1 MPPHL
6 WYNRPVPIRAR
17 SLTILLALTGLLS
30 ACTAQAPEVTPTASV
45 TLAPYRTPTASPTAS
60 RPTSTL
66 PPIVTPGPSPTPLAH
81 IVQAND
87 TLLGIARRYG
97 VDLEDLLAVNPGIN
111 PRFLSIGQ
119 AVLIPGPEG
128 QPVSALAPTPTPVS
142 VLLSPARCYRTLA
155 DGLWCLALVSNPLE
169 VLVEGVTA
177 LITLVDEEGK
187 ALDSRVAHSPLRQIP
202 PGGGLPL
209 AAYFDSPAPRAASA
223 AIVLLS
229 ALASE
234 SAESRA
240 LPLVTRMGASQPAH
254 DRLRWS
260 AAAEVS
266 LDAAAPGPAARVT
279 VVLVG
284 YDAAGAV
291 AGFAVR
297 EWNEPLPP
305 GGSLSFSLTVYSLG
319 PELARVG
326 LLAEALA
333 GE

>member
-6 WYNRPVPIRAR
+6 WYNPPVPIRGQL
-17 SLTILLALTGLLS
+17 LTIMLALTGLLS
-30 ACTAQAPEVTPTASV
+30 ACSAEVPVVTPTASA
-45 TLAPYRTPTASPTAS
+45 TLAPYRTPTASQTPS

-81 IVQAND
+81 IVRANE
-87 TLLGIARRYG
+87 TLLGIALRYG
-97 VDLEDLLAVNPGIN
+97 VDLEDLLAANPGIN
-111 PRFLSIGQ
+111 PRFLRIGQ

-142 VLLSPARCYRTLA
+142 VLLSPARCYRTLS

-177 LITLVDEEGK
+177 LITLVDEQGR
-187 ALDSRVAHSPLRQIP
+187 ALDSQAAHTPLRQVP
-202 PGGGLPL
+202 AGGGLPL
-209 AAYFDSPAPRAASA
+209 AAYFDAPAPKAASA

-229 ALASE
+229 ALTA

-240 LPLVTRMGASQPAH
+240 LPLAVRMGANQPAQ
-254 DRLRWS
+254 DRLSWS
-260 AAAEVS
+260 VAGEAL
-266 LDAAAPGPAARVT
+266 LDAAASGPAAQMT

-297 EWNEPLPP
+297 EWDEPLQP
-305 GGSLSFSLTVYSLG
+305 GSSLPFSLTVYSLG
-319 PELARVG
+319 PELDRVAVW
-326 LLAEALA
+326 AEALA